1 MLTWQKID
9 GLTVNTFPI
18 YLAVISLSDVVEK
31 ILKKNKEILSSVRE
45 KYEVEYNPVLV
56 FLSKDFP
63 SPFVQKVRIS
73 I

>member
-1 MLTWQKID
+1 MD
-9 GLTVNTFPI
+9 GLKVKTFPI
-18 YLAVISLSDVVEK
+18 YLAVISLLDAVEK
-31 ILKKNKEILSSVRE
+31 ILKKNRENLSSVRQ

-63 SPFVQKVRIS
+63 SRFVQKVQIS